1 MPDESSRRLSLPA
14 PSRAAVLAGSAL
26 LAAVAGFVDAACL
39 VGLFGVFTAHV
50 TGNIATL
57 SSELIHP
64 TTGYTLRLEVL
75 VAYASGAALGRL
87 ATVRKNSSAERAP
100 VLRRLL
106 ALEALWLLI
115 LLGAFA
121 GWGTPRDPDALAT
134 QVFVFCAGAAMGTQS
149 AISVLSVVLDH
160 STTMMTGNFTRWAIS
175 GVDLL
180 RRDRAVRRDAGWR
193 FALLSAVLLV
203 FALGA
208 LTGALAQARFGLIV
222 FVAPTAAVCL
232 LAALPFSARA

>member
-1 MPDESSRRLSLPA
+1 MPGESRPPA
-14 PSRAAVLAGSAL
+14 ASPSRAAVLAASAV
-26 LAAVAGFVDAACL
+26 LAAIAGFVDAACL

-75 VAYASGAALGRL
+75 AAYAGGAGLGRL
-87 ATVRKNSSAERAP
+87 ATVRGRPSQATP

-121 GWGTPRDPDALAT
+121 TWGTPRDPDALT
-134 QVFVFCAGAAMGTQS
+134 SQVFVFCAGAAMGTQS
-149 AISVLSVVLDH
+149 AISQLSAVLDH
-160 STTMMTGNFTRWAIS
+160 STTMMTGNFTQWAIS

-193 FALLSAVLLV
+193 FVLLSAVLLV

-208 LTGALAQARFGLIV
+208 LTGALAQARFGLVV
-222 FVAPTAAVCL
+222 FVAPAAAVCL
-232 LAALPFSARA
+232 LALLPFSARA

>member
-1 MPDESSRRLSLPA
+1 MPGESRPPA
-14 PSRAAVLAGSAL
+14 ALPSRAAVLAASAV
-26 LAAVAGFVDAACL
+26 LAAIAGFVDAACL

-75 VAYASGAALGRL
+75 AAYAGGAGLGRL
-87 ATVRKNSSAERAP
+87 ATVRGRPSQATP

-121 GWGTPRDPDALAT
+121 TWGTPHDPDALT
-134 QVFVFCAGAAMGTQS
+134 SQVFVFCAGAAMGTQS
-149 AISVLSVVLDH
+149 AISQLSAVLDH
-160 STTMMTGNFTRWAIS
+160 STTMMTGNFTQWAIS

-193 FALLSAVLLV
+193 FVLLSTVLLV

-208 LTGALAQARFGLIV
+208 LTGALAQARFGLVV
-222 FVAPTAAVCL
+222 FVAPAAAVCL
-232 LAALPFSARA
+232 LALLPFSARA